1 MQEKNGLKTHC
12 TSEHSLVETTTSK
25 TRADSAL
32 FMLPFRALIAR
43 CFGSVRTPSPVVIIT
58 VAGKRS
64 AVSDWHSK
72 WPFCQGGD
80 SDMSSAQADTHLKPS
95 QFNEAQRVDSN
106 KSCLSPL
113 LSQNRFQ
120 ALLDEIIQQEE
131 REMEQVRTFCVK
143 SRGSVLA
150 GRFLQLSALCTN
162 LSCKNVKYHVSW
174 WRCTFEIEYFF

>member
-1 MQEKNGLKTHC
+1 M
-12 TSEHSLVETTTSK
+12 SK
-25 TRADSAL
+25 TRADTAL
-32 FMLPFRALIAR
+32 FTLPFRALVAR
-43 CFGSVRTPSPVVIIT
+43 CFGSVKAPSPVVIIT

-113 LSQNRFQ
+113 PSQNRFQ

-131 REMEQVRTFCVK
+131 REMEQVRNFCVK
-143 SRGSVLA
+143 KAVGRCSLRDSYSFQHFARIYLVKMSSTMLA
-150 GRFLQLSALCTN
+150 DGVALLKSNIFLMPFSKVQTQ
-162 LSCKNVKYHVSW
+162 SC
-174 WRCTFEIEYFF
+174 EM